1 MCCAICRRLAKLL
14 ARIKRMFLTA
24 HPDVFIGIDAPDT
37 NLRVARRLHAAGIP
51 TVQYVSPQVWAWRQ
65 GRARNM
71 RESVDLVLCLL
82 PFEKRFYDEHGIRA
96 EFVGHPLADAI
107 PENIDRDLARRTLG
121 LDRHASVVALLPGSR
136 RGEVARLA
144 ADFAATA
151 RWLAAQRPDMKFIAP
166 MASAATRQIFSR
178 VLERDAPGVEVQ
190 LIDGQATLA
199 LSAANVVLVASG
211 TASLEAALCK
221 RPMVVVYRLGA
232 LTGWILTRFNLVKSK
247 FFAQPNLLADRR
259 VVGEYF
265 QDQIIPESIGAELLM
280 WLDDTERRS
289 DLEREFARIHAEL
302 TPWCRHPSRASDS
315 RTAERPPD
323 CGSIALVRRIAG
335 IDEAGRGPLAGPVVA
350 AAVILRPRRPI
361 EGVADS
367 KSLSPEERSR
377 LSIEIRREALCFGI
391 GWADHVEI
399 DALNIL
405 QATFLAMRR
414 ALLAMTM
421 TPDHVLVDGNQLPN
435 LNGLGKVLTAR
446 AIIDGDVT
454 EPAISAASIL
464 AKTAQR

>member
-1 MCCAICRRLAKLL
+1 MSVPLRVGLLAGEASGDTLGADLIAALRRRAPDAKFFGVAGPKMQAAGCESWEPAESLAVMGLFDVLRDLPRLARLL

-24 HPDVFIGIDAPDT
+24 RPDVFIGIDAPDT

-107 PENIDRDLARRTLG
+107 PENVDRESARRALG
-121 LDRHASVVALLPGSR
+121 LDAQASVVALLPGSR

-144 ADFAATA
+144 PDFAATA
-151 RWLAAQRPDMKFIAP
+151 RWLAAQRPNLIFVAP

-178 VLERDAPGVEVQ
+178 VLKRDAPNLEVQ
-190 LIDGQATLA
+190 LIDGQATAA

-232 LTGWILTRFNLVKSK
+232 ITAWVLTHFNLVKSK

-289 DLEREFARIHAEL
+289 ALEAEFAQIHANLRQGAGTRAAQAILEL
-302 TPWCRHPSRASDS
+302 LSTRQ
-315 RTAERPPD
+315 T
-323 CGSIALVRRIAG
+323 
-335 IDEAGRGPLAGPVVA
+335 A
-350 AAVILRPRRPI
+350 AA
-361 EGVADS
+361 
-367 KSLSPEERSR
+367 SLP
-377 LSIEIRREALCFGI
+377 
-391 GWADHVEI
+391 
-399 DALNIL
+399 
-405 QATFLAMRR
+405 
-414 ALLAMTM
+414 
-421 TPDHVLVDGNQLPN
+421 
-435 LNGLGKVLTAR
+435 
-446 AIIDGDVT
+446 
-454 EPAISAASIL
+454 
-464 AKTAQR
+464 

>member
-1 MCCAICRRLAKLL
+1 MPVPLRVGLLAGEASGDTLGADLIIALRRHAPDAKFFGVAGPKMQAAGCESWEPAESLAVMGLFDVLRDLPRLLKLL
-14 ARIKRMFLTA
+14 ARIKRMFLTQR
-24 HPDVFIGIDAPDT
+24 PDVFIGIDAPDT

-65 GRARNM
+65 GRARSI

-107 PENIDRDLARRTLG
+107 PESVDRESARRTLG
-121 LDRHASVVALLPGSR
+121 LEAQASVVALLPGSR

-151 RWLAAQRPDMKFIAP
+151 RWLAAQRPNLKFIAP
-166 MASAATRQIFSR
+166 MASAATRQIFSQ
-178 VLERDAPGVEVQ
+178 VLKRDAPNVEVQ
-190 LIDGQATLA
+190 LIEGQATAA

-232 LTGWILTRFNLVKSK
+232 LTAWMLTHFNLVKSK

-289 DLEREFARIHAEL
+289 DLEREFARIHSDLRRGAG
-302 TPWCRHPSRASDS
+302 TRA
-315 RTAERPPD
+315 
-323 CGSIALVRRIAG
+323 
-335 IDEAGRGPLAGPVVA
+335 
-350 AAVILRPRRPI
+350 
-361 EGVADS
+361 
-367 KSLSPEERSR
+367 
-377 LSIEIRREALCFGI
+377 
-391 GWADHVEI
+391 
-399 DALNIL
+399 
-405 QATFLAMRR
+405 
-414 ALLAMTM
+414 
-421 TPDHVLVDGNQLPN
+421 
-435 LNGLGKVLTAR
+435 AR
-446 AIIDGDVT
+446 AILDLLSTRQTAV
-454 EPAISAASIL
+454 ASPP
-464 AKTAQR
+464 

>member
-1 MCCAICRRLAKLL
+1 MLVPLRVGLLAGEASGDTLGADLIAALRRRAPDAKFFGVAGPKMQAAGCESWEPAESLAVMGLFDVLRDLPRLAKLL

-24 HPDVFIGIDAPDT
+24 RPDVFIGIDAPDT

-107 PENIDRDLARRTLG
+107 PENVDRESARRALG
-121 LDRHASVVALLPGSR
+121 LDAQASVVALLPGSR

-144 ADFAATA
+144 PDFAATA
-151 RWLAAQRPDMKFIAP
+151 RWLAAQRPNLIFVAP

-178 VLERDAPGVEVQ
+178 VLKRDAPNLEVQ
-190 LIDGQATLA
+190 LIDGQATAA

-232 LTGWILTRFNLVKSK
+232 ITAWVLTHFNLVKSK

-289 DLEREFARIHAEL
+289 ALEAEFAQIHANLRQGAGTRAAQAILEL
-302 TPWCRHPSRASDS
+302 LSTRQ
-315 RTAERPPD
+315 T
-323 CGSIALVRRIAG
+323 
-335 IDEAGRGPLAGPVVA
+335 A
-350 AAVILRPRRPI
+350 AA
-361 EGVADS
+361 
-367 KSLSPEERSR
+367 SP
-377 LSIEIRREALCFGI
+377 
-391 GWADHVEI
+391 
-399 DALNIL
+399 
-405 QATFLAMRR
+405 
-414 ALLAMTM
+414 
-421 TPDHVLVDGNQLPN
+421 P
-435 LNGLGKVLTAR
+435 
-446 AIIDGDVT
+446 
-454 EPAISAASIL
+454 
-464 AKTAQR
+464 

>member
-1 MCCAICRRLAKLL
+1 MPVALRVGLLAGEASGDTLGADLILALRRCAPEAKFFGVAGPKMQAAGCECWEPAESLAVMGLFDVLRDLPRLIKLL
-14 ARIKRMFLTA
+14 ARIKRMFLTER
-24 HPDVFIGIDAPDT
+24 PDVFIGIDAPDT

-71 RESVDLVLCLL
+71 RKSVDLVLCLL

-107 PENIDRDLARRTLG
+107 PEHVDRELARRTLG
-121 LDRHASVVALLPGSR
+121 LEAQASVVALLPGSR

-151 RWLAAQRPDMKFIAP
+151 RWLAAQRPNLKFIAP

-178 VLERDAPGVEVQ
+178 VLKRDAPDLEVQ
-190 LIDGQATLA
+190 LLEGQATLA

-232 LTGWILTRFNLVKSK
+232 LTGWMLTHFNLVKSK

-265 QDQIIPESIGAELLM
+265 QDQIVPESIGAELLM

-289 DLEREFARIHAEL
+289 ALEAEFARIHSDLRRGAGTRAAQAILEL
-302 TPWCRHPSRASDS
+302 LSTRQTAVAS
-315 RTAERPPD
+315 PP
-323 CGSIALVRRIAG
+323 
-335 IDEAGRGPLAGPVVA
+335 
-350 AAVILRPRRPI
+350 
-361 EGVADS
+361 
-367 KSLSPEERSR
+367 
-377 LSIEIRREALCFGI
+377 
-391 GWADHVEI
+391 
-399 DALNIL
+399 
-405 QATFLAMRR
+405 
-414 ALLAMTM
+414 
-421 TPDHVLVDGNQLPN
+421 
-435 LNGLGKVLTAR
+435 
-446 AIIDGDVT
+446 
-454 EPAISAASIL
+454 
-464 AKTAQR
+464 

>member
-1 MCCAICRRLAKLL
+1 MSVPLRVGLLAGEASGDTLGADLIAALRRRAPDAKFFGVAGPKMQAAGCESWEPAESLAVMGLFDVLRDLPRLAKLL
-14 ARIKRMFLTA
+14 ARIKRMFLTTR
-24 HPDVFIGIDAPDT
+24 PDVFIGIDAPDT

-107 PENIDRDLARRTLG
+107 PENVDRESARRALG
-121 LDRHASVVALLPGSR
+121 LDAQASVVALLPGSR

-144 ADFAATA
+144 PDFAATA
-151 RWLAAQRPDMKFIAP
+151 RWLAAQRPNLIFVAP
-166 MASAATRQIFSR
+166 MARAATRQIFSR
-178 VLERDAPGVEVQ
+178 VLKRDAPNLEVQ
-190 LIDGQATLA
+190 LIDGQATAA

-232 LTGWILTRFNLVKSK
+232 ITAWVLTHFNLVKSK

-289 DLEREFARIHAEL
+289 ALEAEFAQIHANLRQGAGTRAAQAILEL
-302 TPWCRHPSRASDS
+302 LSTRQ
-315 RTAERPPD
+315 T
-323 CGSIALVRRIAG
+323 
-335 IDEAGRGPLAGPVVA
+335 A
-350 AAVILRPRRPI
+350 AA
-361 EGVADS
+361 
-367 KSLSPEERSR
+367 SP
-377 LSIEIRREALCFGI
+377 
-391 GWADHVEI
+391 
-399 DALNIL
+399 
-405 QATFLAMRR
+405 
-414 ALLAMTM
+414 
-421 TPDHVLVDGNQLPN
+421 P
-435 LNGLGKVLTAR
+435 
-446 AIIDGDVT
+446 
-454 EPAISAASIL
+454 
-464 AKTAQR
+464 

>member
-1 MCCAICRRLAKLL
+1 MTVPLRVGLLAGEASGDTLGADLIVALRRQAPDAKFFGVAGPKMQAAGCESWEPAESLAVMGLFDVLRDLPRLARLL
-14 ARIKRMFLTA
+14 ARIKRMFLTE

-65 GRARNM
+65 GRARSM

-107 PENIDRDLARRTLG
+107 PENVDRESARRTLG
-121 LDRHASVVALLPGSR
+121 LETQASVVALLPGSR

-151 RWLAAQRPDMKFIAP
+151 RWLAAQRPDLKFIAP

-178 VLERDAPGVEVQ
+178 VLKRDAPDLKVQ
-190 LIDGQATLA
+190 LIDGQATAA

-232 LTGWILTRFNLVKSK
+232 LTAWMLTRFNLVKSK

-289 DLEREFARIHAEL
+289 ALEHEFARIHSNLRRGAG
-302 TPWCRHPSRASDS
+302 TRAAQAILDLLSTR
-315 RTAERPPD
+315 RTAVASPP
-323 CGSIALVRRIAG
+323 
-335 IDEAGRGPLAGPVVA
+335 
-350 AAVILRPRRPI
+350 
-361 EGVADS
+361 
-367 KSLSPEERSR
+367 
-377 LSIEIRREALCFGI
+377 
-391 GWADHVEI
+391 
-399 DALNIL
+399 
-405 QATFLAMRR
+405 
-414 ALLAMTM
+414 
-421 TPDHVLVDGNQLPN
+421 
-435 LNGLGKVLTAR
+435 
-446 AIIDGDVT
+446 
-454 EPAISAASIL
+454 
-464 AKTAQR
+464 

>member
-1 MCCAICRRLAKLL
+1 VGLLAGEASGDTLGADLIVALRQCAPDAKFFGVAGPKMQAAGCESWEPAESLAVMGLFDVLRDLPRLIKLL
-14 ARIKRMFLTA
+14 ARIKRMFLTE

-71 RESVDLVLCLL
+71 RKSVDLVLCLL

-107 PENIDRDLARRTLG
+107 PENVDRELARRTLG
-121 LDRHASVVALLPGSR
+121 LEAQASVVALLPGSR

-151 RWLAAQRPDMKFIAP
+151 RWLAAQRPNLKFIAP

-178 VLERDAPGVEVQ
+178 VLKREAPNLEVQ
-190 LIDGQATLA
+190 LLEGQATLA

-232 LTGWILTRFNLVKSK
+232 LTAWMLTHFNLVKTK

-265 QDQIIPESIGAELLM
+265 QDQIVPESIGAELLM

-289 DLEREFARIHAEL
+289 ALEAEFARIHSNLRRGAGTRAAQAILEL
-302 TPWCRHPSRASDS
+302 LSTRQTAVAS
-315 RTAERPPD
+315 PP
-323 CGSIALVRRIAG
+323 
-335 IDEAGRGPLAGPVVA
+335 
-350 AAVILRPRRPI
+350 
-361 EGVADS
+361 
-367 KSLSPEERSR
+367 
-377 LSIEIRREALCFGI
+377 
-391 GWADHVEI
+391 
-399 DALNIL
+399 
-405 QATFLAMRR
+405 
-414 ALLAMTM
+414 
-421 TPDHVLVDGNQLPN
+421 
-435 LNGLGKVLTAR
+435 
-446 AIIDGDVT
+446 
-454 EPAISAASIL
+454 
-464 AKTAQR
+464 